1 MKGIY
6 PFLLSIQLL
15 RAQQPQ
21 NLLRS
26 SETKKAQ
33 NFKVIKAQNF
43 AKHQIC
49 WCSSVNICC
58 KFHRCSKT
66 MMRCNMLHAPRA
78 LDYHPTV
85 TKQYHMSSQ
94 P

>member
-43 AKHQIC
+43 AKH
-49 WCSSVNICC
+49 
-58 KFHRCSKT
+58 
-66 MMRCNMLHAPRA
+66 
-78 LDYHPTV
+78 
-85 TKQYHMSSQ
+85 
-94 P
+94 